1 VVVLLSDCRATVDGD
16 PVAAARGIEELIV
29 LAPAGDA
36 DEATKFAGDV
46 GARLAL
52 VSGPSAVP
60 DALAS
65 VL

>member
-1 VVVLLSDCRATVDGD
+1 
-16 PVAAARGIEELIV
+16 V
-29 LAPAGDA
+29 LAPSGDA
-36 DEATKFAGDV
+36 DEATAFAAAV

-52 VSGPSAVP
+52 VSGPSGVP